1 MPDEFVPLDTTRYT
15 PFHRQLA
22 AKNILITQNL
32 RYVDKNR
39 KKLKRQYTTF
49 DDFRQHF
56 EVPQSLLDAIVKEGE
71 KQNIKPKDDDELQR
85 TLTLMRLQLKALIA
99 RDLWQMSEYFAIMNE
114 ENDVVKHALRLIGQE

>member
-1 MPDEFVPLDTTRYT
+1 VVDS
-15 PFHRQLA
+15 LA
-22 AKNILITQNL
+22 
-32 RYVDKNR
+32 V
-39 KKLKRQYTTF
+39 
-49 DDFRQHF
+49 
-56 EVPQSLLDAIVKEGE
+56 VGLDAIVEEGE